1 METLSLDNEY
11 DVKIVFEP
19 PKAIC
24 RCCLTTDK
32 RMNNAVAFKQL
43 FKDLAGLNVTESDG
57 LPQWLCYECSAL
69 LQKSVRFQQKVQK
82 AHTMLYEYL
91 ARCAP
96 FPIEPQDEELTKYAS
111 PHYSTTT
118 VLAIDI
124 GGRGKVGHFEV
135 YEHEKQHQPSG
146 LDDII
151 INKIEENVKEETE
164 FSDYEDNMTLE
175 EFRSVANKITEDDIA
190 SLLQE
195 TEDIEVKQEEIA
207 KKKKIKTKEVKKKR
221 KENNTNVD
229 SAKEDSADEPKSSIR
244 KPIELD
250 PTKIRVVTLN
260 PEEQIKQREEES
272 KNGKKYPFLCNL
284 CYKGFNFESK
294 LQNHMSKHSPSR
306 GPYECKI
313 CHMYLPTSY
322 SFSVHSLIHTRR
334 YECLVCGRRM
344 IDRPSII
351 EHYRTQHEGLLSSF
365 TCQICGKVSNNS
377 KTHRSHMR
385 NNHGGDRPKCEQ
397 CGKSFVNK
405 DSLIEHQQIHLGIKN
420 YECQICNKRF
430 RTRTQIHNHQMSHT
444 DVKEFYCVECDVR
457 FKSAHSLK
465 THLSRSMKHRDK
477 QSFKHICARCPAR
490 YACAASLAAHVRV
503 QHEGVRPH
511 VCGDCGAALATR
523 SSLAKH
529 MHSVH
534 MGLRPPPRHVCDT
547 CGKAFR
553 GKSVLTNHARTH
565 TGEKPFE
572 CHHCGRRFAQ
582 RTSMR
587 THVKLVHLKLR
598 RAGKQ
603 VKPVAIIDV
612 QSSRVDVF
620 KPEPPVADTWRQPC
634 DVYFQVT
641 AGP

>member
-1 METLSLDNEY
+1 METVSLGNED
-11 DVKIVFEP
+11 DVKLDFDH
-19 PKAIC
+19 PKTIC

-32 RMNNAVAFKQL
+32 RMNNVVSFKQL

-69 LQKSVRFQQKVQK
+69 LQKSVRFKQKVEK
-82 AHTMLYEYL
+82 AHTMLCEYL

-111 PHYSTTT
+111 PHLGTTS

-124 GGRGKVGHFEV
+124 VGKGKAGQFEV
-135 YEHEKQHQPSG
+135 YEHEKRQQLSA

-151 INKIEENVKEETE
+151 ISKIEDENVKEETQ

-175 EFRSVANKITEDDIA
+175 EFRSVANKITEDDLA
-190 SLLQE
+190 CLLQD
-195 TEDIEVKQEEIA
+195 TDQIEMKEEVVST
-207 KKKKIKTKEVKKKR
+207 KKRKPKAKEVKKK
-221 KENNTNVD
+221 KKDNNTD
-229 SAKEDSADEPKSSIR
+229 SSKEDGEYESKSSIR

-250 PTKIRVVTLN
+250 PTKIRIVTLN

-272 KNGKKYPFLCNL
+272 KNGRKYPFLCNL

-351 EHYRTQHEGLLSSF
+351 EHYRTQHEGLLTRF
-365 TCQICGKVSNNS
+365 TCQICGKVSNNN
-377 KTHRSHMR
+377 KTHRGHMR
-385 NNHGGDRPKCEQ
+385 NHHGGDRPKCDQ
-397 CGKSFVNK
+397 CGKTFINK
-405 DSLIEHQQIHLGIKN
+405 DSLVEHQQIHLGIKN
-420 YECQICNKRF
+420 YECSICNKRF
-430 RTRTQIHNHQMSHT
+430 RTRTQINHHQMTHT

-457 FKSAHSLK
+457 FKSAHNLR
-465 THLSRSMKHRDK
+465 THLTRSLKHRDK
-477 QSFKHICARCPAR
+477 QSFKHACSRCPAR
-490 YACAASLAAHVRV
+490 YACAQSLAAHVRV
-503 QHEGVRPH
+503 QHEGHRPH

-553 GKSVLTNHARTH
+553 GKSVLVNHARTH

-572 CHHCGRRFAQ
+572 CAHCGRRFTQ
-582 RTSMR
+582 RTAMR

-598 RAGKQ
+598 RTAK

-612 QSSRVDVF
+612 QSSRVNVF
-620 KPEPPVADTWRQPC
+620 KPDPPIAADTWRQPC